1 MLLSVGQCCRASV
14 WMASWVAEKVS
25 DSSPILGT
33 MLEKTS
39 IEPHHVGSNRRALR
53 MNGPAS
59 QDYGFS
65 HPQLLHLFYLDSF
78 IYQVSA
84 AAPLL
89 RPLGVAQPSSLVL
102 YLGPS
107 AAANNNICLQH
118 QLSTVSLH
126 SHLEQ
131 LLSARNL
138 LQREYDMNGCSFFY
152 LLSFGPISTPA

>member
-1 MLLSVGQCCRASV
+1 
-14 WMASWVAEKVS
+14 MASWVAEKVS

-107 AAANNNICLQH
+107 AAANNNLR
-118 QLSTVSLH
+118 TVGTK
-126 SHLEQ
+126 
-131 LLSARNL
+131 ARGVEGSRGRGGRAAT
-138 LQREYDMNGCSFFY
+138 QRCHERSVVG
-152 LLSFGPISTPA
+152 

>member
-107 AAANNNICLQH
+107 AAANNITFACNINR
-118 QLSTVSLH
+118 QLYHYIHTWNSCCPH
-126 SHLEQ
+126 CCC
-131 LLSARNL
+131 R
-138 LQREYDMNGCSFFY
+138 
-152 LLSFGPISTPA
+152 PISTQEWARIFSQLSWELSDQAT